1 MLNDLFYG
9 NRDIKNEYTEVG
21 VKANKTG
28 EAIHM
33 PSTRQCNIRV
43 DVEGLEDNTTISV
56 KFEESNDGVT
66 FSEIGTFP
74 IPDSAHGIL
83 LAKYKSYI
91 RYQLIVSGTNPNL
104 DVIIRF

>member
-9 NRDIKNEYTEVG
+9 MRDINSEYTEVG

-28 EAIHM
+28 KAIHM
-33 PSTRQCNIRV
+33 PVTRQCNIRV
-43 DVEGLEDNTTISV
+43 DVEGLEDKAALAV
-56 KFEESNDGVT
+56 MFEESNDGVT

-83 LAKYKSYI
+83 FAKYKSYI
-91 RYQLIVSGTNPNL
+91 RYQLIVGGTNPNL